1 MNHETSLEVAQV
13 PGLAPVKASLAL
25 AGLAAEFLILA
36 PSPTSSSS
44 GGGTILSS
52 LFRTQRHTA
61 VKSSLPPA
69 KFWDQGAQSVK
80 ARLERQGTVFLPQ
93 MRTTR
98 TENMKHAPIQ
108 KKTEDTAAKAKH
120 VARDLPG
127 KPSPLPL
134 GCNLRAREMWKFA
147 ELRNLSSE
155 ASLQLLQLCIWF
167 RQAFSFACF

>member
-1 MNHETSLEVAQV
+1 MNHETSLKVAQV

-80 ARLERQGTVFLPQ
+80 ARLERQGTVFLPHIYENDQ
-93 MRTTR
+93 NREHETR
-98 TENMKHAPIQ
+98 PYPKEN
-108 KKTEDTAAKAKH
+108 
-120 VARDLPG
+120 
-127 KPSPLPL
+127 
-134 GCNLRAREMWKFA
+134 
-147 ELRNLSSE
+147 
-155 ASLQLLQLCIWF
+155 
-167 RQAFSFACF
+167 